1 MPATLHAAGKHKNLI
16 NPAYIEN
23 MNKIINESVKLL
35 EAWKQLEEEK
45 RNYEHKSWHCVN
57 VKRHNDYIDFNDLIK
72 NYSEDEQEYL
82 KNHFLNDDE
91 SIKDYIY
98 YEDFLSWQ
106 GWDQLNYEISDIEEI
121 TKGAEDEHKKFIYL
135 KTSYSWGKNAILAL
149 GRSGGW
155 ACFQTTEE
163 DTAEEIE
170 SILDNITNEKR
181 EIVEEDKVELK
192 NRLEDLK
199 TYNEQLRGAMEEIS
213 YIKDYIKRF
222 NKSLNFKEFL
232 QGEIDYKLDEYRA
245 EEDAKKDNFN
255 DFLSLVNKNL
265 DNILSYMKKYIQDE
279 KLKAAID
286 RNLKSIK
293 ALIKNK
299 L

>member
-1 MPATLHAAGKHKNLI
+1 MPATSHAAGKHKNLI
-16 NPAYIEN
+16 NPAHFKN
-23 MNKIINESVKLL
+23 MNKIINESIKLL
-35 EAWKQLEEEK
+35 VAWKQLEEAK
-45 RNYEHKSWHCVN
+45 RSYEHESWHCVN

-91 SIKDYIY
+91 SIEDYIY
-98 YEDFLSWQ
+98 YKNFLTWQ

-121 TKGAEDEHKKFIYL
+121 TKGAKDEHKKFIYL
-135 KTSYSWGKNAILAL
+135 KTSYFWSKKAILAL
-149 GRSGGW
+149 GKSGGW

-181 EIVEEDKVELK
+181 EIVEEDKEELK
-192 NRLEDLK
+192 NRLEDLE
-199 TYNEQLRGAMEEIS
+199 TYNKQLRGAIEEIS
-213 YIKDYIKRF
+213 YIKNYIKRF
-222 NKSLNFKEFL
+222 NESLNFREFL

-255 DFLSLVNKNL
+255 DFLSLVNENL
-265 DNILSYMKKYIQDE
+265 DNISSYMKKYIQDE
-279 KLKAAID
+279 KLKVAID

>member
-1 MPATLHAAGKHKNLI
+1 
-16 NPAYIEN
+16 
-23 MNKIINESVKLL
+23 MNKIINESIKLL
-35 EAWKQLEEEK
+35 AAWQQIEEDK
-45 RNYEHKSWHCVN
+45 RSYERESWHCVN
-57 VKRHNDYIDFNDLIK
+57 VKRHNDYIDFNDMIK

-82 KNHFLNDDE
+82 KNHFLDGDE
-91 SIKDYIY
+91 IKDYIY
-98 YEDFLSWQ
+98 NEDFLTWQ

-121 TKGAEDEHKKFIYL
+121 TKGAKDEHKKFIYL
-135 KTSYSWGKNAILAL
+135 ETSYSWIEKAILAL

-163 DTAEEIE
+163 GTAEEIE

-181 EIVEEDKVELK
+181 EIVEEDKEELK
-192 NRLEDLK
+192 NRLEDLEM
-199 TYNEQLRGAMEEIS
+199 YNEQLKGAMEEIS

-222 NKSLNFKEFL
+222 NESLNFKEFL
-232 QGEIDYKLDEYRA
+232 QGEIDYKLDEYRT

-255 DFLSLVNKNL
+255 DFLSLVNENL
-265 DNILSYMKKYIQDE
+265 DNIMDYMRKYIQDDS
-279 KLKAAID
+279 LKAAIN